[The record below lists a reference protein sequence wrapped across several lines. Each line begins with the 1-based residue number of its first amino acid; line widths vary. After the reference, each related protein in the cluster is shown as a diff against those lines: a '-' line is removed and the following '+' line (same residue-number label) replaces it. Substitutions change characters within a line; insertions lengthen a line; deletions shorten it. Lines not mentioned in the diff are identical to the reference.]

1 MRFFCVSLQRNLK
14 GLLYLISRY
23 GVIAIP
29 VGRKTRNIKSWVF
42 RGGVV
47 LVLLGSFFTILSVPL
62 FPIDNGKKALL
73 GSGFSGLIDLKFLIT
88 SRWANVDFC
97 PSLSEDFRR

>member
-1 MRFFCVSLQRNLK
+1 M
-14 GLLYLISRY
+14 
-23 GVIAIP
+23 
-29 VGRKTRNIKSWVF
+29 F

-73 GSGFSGLIDLKFLIT
+73 GSGFSGLIDLKFLIA
-88 SRWANVDFC
+88 SRWAKVDFR